1 MVKRQVKTK
10 SLLGSKLVSSNNKA
24 KTPPPSVK
32 KSTEVNITKLTPAEQ
47 QRPNHSLGSHFH
59 KQEKVQSKEI
69 LQDQV
74 NEGEDELSHTLY
86 SESKTADHQNQ
97 EPTEKNIH
105 QGARISCL

>member
-1 MVKRQVKTK
+1 M
-10 SLLGSKLVSSNNKA
+10 
-24 KTPPPSVK
+24 K
-32 KSTEVNITKLTPAEQ
+32 KSTEVNITKLTPAEK

-59 KQEKVQSKEI
+59 KKEQVQSKEI

-74 NEGEDELSHTLY
+74 NEGEDELSHTVY
-86 SESKTADHQNQ
+86 SESTTADHQDQ